1 MSEGSESPESA
12 TNGYSIRVA
21 SRLTGVSAD
30 TLRMWERR
38 YGFPKPARNGSH
50 VRVYSDADVERLI
63 LVSRALKAGYRA
75 GEVIRRDSAEL
86 RQLLSNSAQV
96 QANTPR
102 ESATVDALLNA
113 VADDDAIAV
122 RNGLRQ
128 AVATLGPRKFLL
140 EVASPLVEQVGEAW
154 SAGRLA
160 VRHEHLL
167 THALSTQI
175 RLLLSAYETENNG
188 PVIVLTTLSQEQHGL
203 GIEMAALYLALDG
216 ASPRMLGVDTPAD
229 QIVEAAVA
237 LRARVVGISVS
248 RASDP
253 EATRERV
260 RWMLG
265 ELPPSVEL
273 WLGGK
278 GAPVLKPH
286 SARVFDTRSWE
297 DVDRELTRL
306 RSRPAPASSR
316 AE

>member
-1 MSEGSESPESA
+1 MSSAPPESTA
-12 TNGYSIRVA
+12 NGYSIRVA

-50 VRVYSDADVERLI
+50 VRVYSDADIERLV
-63 LVSRALKAGYRA
+63 LVSRALKAGFRA
-75 GEVIRRDSAEL
+75 GEVIRRDTPDL
-86 RQLLSNSAQV
+86 RQLLANSAQV
-96 QANTPR
+96 QSSSPR
-102 ESATVDALLNA
+102 ESPTVDSLLNA

-128 AVATLGPRKFLL
+128 AVATLGPRTFLTD
-140 EVASPLVEQVGEAW
+140 VAAPLIELVGEAW

-175 RLLLSAYETENNG
+175 RLLLSAYETENHG
-188 PVIVLTTLSQEQHGL
+188 PIILLTTLSQEQHGL
-203 GIEMAALYLALDG
+203 GLEMAALYLALEG
-216 ASPRMLGVDTPAD
+216 SSPRMIGVDTPAD

-253 EATRERV
+253 ETTRERV
-260 RWMLG
+260 RWILG
-265 ELPPSVEL
+265 ELPKNIEV

-278 GAPVLKPH
+278 GSPTLRPQD
-286 SARVFDTRSWE
+286 ARVFVTRTWA
-297 DVDRELTRL
+297 DVDRELARL
-306 RSRPAPASSR
+306 RSQPAPSSSA